1 MTFRARSDDKQK
13 DRPVDVKRDP
23 RLMNTT
29 PANLISSIAHVDAS
43 GMPAMERSVGS
54 DVGFS
59 VDSYRTAVTD
69 DHAGADLGIR
79 MKINEGHN

>member
-1 MTFRARSDDKQK
+1 VTPDEDVVADDGSAWSRSRTDG
-13 DRPVDVKRDP
+13 
-23 RLMNTT
+23 T
-29 PANLISSIAHVDAS
+29 
-43 GMPAMERSVGS
+43 PAMERTVGS

>member
-1 MTFRARSDDKQK
+1 MFGL
-13 DRPVDVKRDP
+13 RPAEG
-23 RLMNTT
+23 T
-29 PANLISSIAHVDAS
+29 DAGLS
-43 GMPAMERSVGS
+43 GTAAMERAVGS
-54 DVGFS
+54 DTGFS

>member
-1 MTFRARSDDKQK
+1 VTPDEDVVADDRSAWS
-13 DRPVDVKRDP
+13 R
-23 RLMNTT
+23 
-29 PANLISSIAHVDAS
+29 S
-43 GMPAMERSVGS
+43 GADGAAAMERAVGS
-54 DVGFS
+54 DGGFS